1 MQLISPHTQDF
12 DQICREFR
20 WQIPEFFN
28 IGVAVCDKHVAA
40 GNGDRTALYFETDAG
55 ERSEHTFADL
65 KQHSNRL
72 ANTLSALGVTPGD
85 RVAIILPQRVEAG
98 IAHIAIY
105 KTAAVALPL
114 AALFRTDAIEYRLKD
129 SGAKVVI
136 TDTEHRAMV
145 ESIREQ
151 LPELEHIIDVDDS
164 GSNGYK
170 SLLEKSSD
178 QYTPVRTRADDPA
191 FLIYTSGTTGP
202 PKGALGAH
210 RGLLGTLPGFEMSQN
225 FFPVK
230 DDVFW
235 TPADW
240 AWTGG
245 LFDALLPSWYY
256 GVPMFGYEITGR
268 FDPEKA
274 CEMLARYRVRNGFIP
289 PTALK
294 MLRQVDNL
302 RSRYDV
308 NLRSVMS
315 AGETLGAEIWEW
327 SRDELGIE
335 VNEMCGQT
343 EFNYVVGNCSAI
355 LPVRPGSMGKAYP
368 GTRVDPVDADGN
380 VMPVGEPGEL
390 AAHRDNPVMFL
401 GYWNNEEATRSKFRG
416 EYWAFGDM
424 CYRDDDGY
432 LWFLGRNDDVIS
444 TAGYRVGPGEVED
457 SLLRHPAVTQA
468 AAIGSPDDLRGQII
482 KAYVVLAAGF
492 TASDELAR
500 EIQSAVKD
508 RLAVHEYPREIEF
521 IDELP
526 MTTTGKVRRIELRER
541 DLKSRS

>member
-1 MQLISPHTQDF
+1 MQMISPASRDF
-12 DQICREFR
+12 DQVCRDFK
-20 WQIPEFFN
+20 WDIPEFFN
-28 IGVAVCDKHVAA
+28 IGVAVCDAHVEA
-40 GNGDRTALYFETDAG
+40 GRGNRTALFFETEAG
-55 ERSEHTFADL
+55 EQSQYTFDDL
-65 KQHSNRL
+65 KQYSNRL
-72 ANTLSALGVTPGD
+72 ANTLDALGVTMGD

-98 IAHIAIY
+98 VAHIAIY
-105 KTAAVALPL
+105 KVGAVSLPL
-114 AALFRTDAIEYRLKD
+114 AALFRVDAIEYRLKD

-136 TDTEHRAMV
+136 TDSEHREMV
-145 ESIREQ
+145 ESIRSE
-151 LPELEHIIDVDDS
+151 LPELEHIIDVDDA
-164 GSNGYK
+164 GANGYK

-178 QYTPVRTRADDPA
+178 QFTPIRTLADDPA

-225 FFPVK
+225 FFPAA

-256 GVPMFGYEITGR
+256 GMPILGYEITGR
-268 FDPEKA
+268 FDPERA

-302 RSRYDV
+302 KSRFDV

-315 AGETLGAEIWEW
+315 AGETLGAETWEW
-327 SRDELGIE
+327 SREELGIE

-355 LPVRPGSMGKAYP
+355 LPVRPGSMGKGYP
-368 GTRVDPVDADGN
+368 GHQVDPIDSDGN

-390 AAHRDNPVMFL
+390 AAHRDSPVMFL
-401 GYWNNEEATRSKFRG
+401 GYWKNEEATRAKFRG
-416 EYWAFGDM
+416 AYWTFGDM
-424 CYRDDDGY
+424 CYRDEQGY

-444 TAGYRVGPGEVED
+444 TSGYRVGPGEVED
-457 SLLRHPAVTQA
+457 SLLRHPAVAEA
-468 AAIGSPDDLRGQII
+468 AVIGRPDDLRGQII
-482 KAYVVLAAGF
+482 KAFVVLASGYDG
-492 TASDELAR
+492 SDELAR
-500 EIQSAVKD
+500 EIQGSVKQ
-508 RLAVHEYPREIEF
+508 RLAVHEYPRELEF
-521 IDELP
+521 INELP

-541 DLKSRS
+541 EIKKLQ